1 MNWNGDGR
9 TDGTGMARGSLR
21 PIIYFENEAGLKLL
35 APYDKD
41 KPEIARWI
49 FERHFK
55 ELGFMWR
62 EASTWR
68 EWLKLQD
75 DLVKQ
80 ETREAETRREH
91 FREVYDAG
99 RARTAA
105 VLMQRRAS
113 SSCSSYERDFIDEWL
128 KRAEAKRA
136 ALEKKMFES
145 NRYLWAVEQDSHTKI
160 EDRIAPGPDG
170 LR

>member
-1 MNWNGDGR
+1 MPDN
-9 TDGTGMARGSLR
+9 TGMARGTLR
-21 PIIYFENEAGLKLL
+21 PIIYFENKVGLKLL

-49 FERHFK
+49 FEKHFK
-55 ELGFMWR
+55 GLGFMWR

-75 DLVKQ
+75 DLIKQ

-91 FREVYDAG
+91 LREVYDAG
-99 RARTAA
+99 RQRTAA
-105 VLMQRRAS
+105 AMMQRRRDS
-113 SSCSSYERDFIDEWL
+113 DCSAYERDFIDAWL
-128 KRAEAKRA
+128 ARAEGKRK
-136 ALEKKMFES
+136 ALEAKLFNA

-170 LR
+170 SK

>member
-1 MNWNGDGR
+1 M
-9 TDGTGMARGSLR
+9 TDKTGMAQGSLR
-21 PIIYFENEAGLKLL
+21 PIIYFENESGLKLL

-49 FERHFK
+49 FEKHFK
-55 ELGFMWR
+55 ALGFMWR

-80 ETREAETRREH
+80 ETREAESRREK

-99 RARTAA
+99 RQRTAS
-105 VLMQRRAS
+105 VMMQRRIAS
-113 SSCSSYERDFIDEWL
+113 DCSAYERDFIDEWL
-128 KRAEAKRA
+128 KRAEGKRK
-136 ALEKKMFES
+136 ALEAKLFNA

-160 EDRIAPGPDG
+160 EDRIAPGLDG
-170 LR
+170 SR